1 VVYLNTASQA
11 TGAIPIDVRACGV
24 DFLATPSH
32 KFLCGTRGMGYLY
45 VREGLLPLM
54 RPIAPGWKAAA
65 EPMKS
70 FFGPDMHLST
80 TASKLDMSL
89 AWFAALG
96 DRAAL
101 NIFEQFGADQLFET
115 NRQLIRHLRRRLK
128 EGGFSVPE
136 PEMPVQSTIVSIA
149 LVDPESVLRRL
160 AQAGVVISV
169 RSGRLRISVHFY
181 NSVEDLD
188 MLANLL
194 AGSANTGGAVT

>member
-1 VVYLNTASQA
+1 
-11 TGAIPIDVRACGV
+11 
-24 DFLATPSH
+24 
-32 KFLCGTRGMGYLY
+32 
-45 VREGLLPLM
+45 
-54 RPIAPGWKAAA
+54 
-65 EPMKS
+65 MKS
-70 FFGPDMHLST
+70 FFGPDMQLST
-80 TASKLDMSL
+80 TASKLDLSL

-101 NIFEQFGADQLFET
+101 NIFEQFGADRLFET
-115 NRQLIRHLRRRLK
+115 NRQLIRHLRRRL
-128 EGGFSVPE
+128 EENGFSVPE

-169 RSGRLRISVHFY
+169 RAGRLRISVHFY